1 MYLSGS
7 REIKEVSD
15 KQELL
20 MKAEGAL
27 IVLQEDHQVKL
38 KHIQEERDIEKEE
51 MKSQIQELETV
62 S

>member
-1 MYLSGS
+1 VEAEKL
-7 REIKEVSD
+7 RKEVSD

-27 IVLQEDHQVKL
+27 IVLEEDHQVKL
-38 KHIQEERDIEKEE
+38 KQIQEERDIEKEE
-51 MKSQIQELETV
+51 MKSRIQELDTV

>member
-1 MYLSGS
+1 VEAEKL
-7 REIKEVSD
+7 RKEVSD

-27 IVLQEDHQVKL
+27 IVLEEDHQVKL
-38 KHIQEERDIEKEE
+38 KKIQEERNIEKEE
-51 MKSQIQELETV
+51 MKLRIRHLETV